1 MTKLTFSLLAIVTI
15 LSFSQCKSGGKISQS
30 SSSQAKG
37 LKDCYKDY
45 FLMGAAVTP
54 RSLHGE
60 DSTLIVI
67 HFNSLTAENAMKM
80 GPIHP
85 KEDEYFWKDA
95 DSIVAFAKK
104 HGLKMR
110 GHTLCWH
117 TQVPPCT
124 CETLQKPFY
133 IFLFATVPSQA

>member
-1 MTKLTFSLLAIVTI
+1 MNKLLRLLIAIFVVA
-15 LSFSQCKSGGKISQS
+15 SFGQCRSAKISQS
-30 SSSQAKG
+30 SKNATKG
-37 LKDCYKDY
+37 LKDYYKDY

-60 DSTLIVI
+60 DSALIVN

-85 KEDEYFWKDA
+85 KENEFYWKDA

-110 GHTLCWH
+110 G
-117 TQVPPCT
+117 
-124 CETLQKPFY
+124 
-133 IFLFATVPSQA
+133 